1 MPITWRNVNAPSFD
15 ASNRLAQAGAQT
27 LQRSVQGLAGLAGN
41 IAAENKETKTNE
53 FLSKINQLGSLD
65 EYEEA
70 KKSGAFDT
78 SGLGSTV
85 DQAKITAAF
94 QSRDDQLRA
103 DQIQQNQF
111 QQSQAKQDLFERTQA
126 EAPAMQNAFNLI
138 AKGDYDG
145 AAVAAEGV
153 TDQASILNAIKS
165 AKSAKT
171 KAQREES
178 TFKLQEAQRL
188 AAPEIQAQTIAMNNE
203 LATIEDSYQ
212 TIVKN
217 NPITRNVTAQ
227 EEEIK
232 PGDVIANIQSNYSH
246 ELEEGNLDRGEV
258 EKINASINKIVSSGY
273 EEKGIILNGKQQVT
287 KHKYPG
293 WVLQEAFNRVGFV
306 GGIFEPSMLG
316 DEIKTGKLKKQADAI
331 MRTYLAERG
340 NIDIVAKAKEIRD
353 NNATEVK
360 LKQIQANQ
368 RALNKYLQ

>member
-15 ASNRLAQAGAQT
+15 ASNRLAQTGAQT

-85 DQAKITAAF
+85 DQAKINAAF

-126 EAPAMQNAFNLI
+126 EAPAMQDAFNLI

-171 KAQREES
+171 KSERES
-178 TFKLQEAQRL
+178 KIFKLQEAQRL
-188 AAPEIQAQTIAMNNE
+188 AAPEIQAQNIAMDNE
-203 LATIEDSYQ
+203 LSTIEDSYQ

-232 PGDVIANIQSNYSH
+232 TGDVVANIQSNYSN
-246 ELEEGNLDRGEV
+246 ELEKGNLDRGEV
-258 EKINASINKIVSSGY
+258 EQINANITKIIDDGY
-273 EEKGIILNGKQQVT
+273 KVPGTNETV
-287 KHKYPG
+287 KYPG
-293 WVLQEAFNRVGFV
+293 WVLQDAFNRVGFV
-306 GGIFEPSMLG
+306 GGIFEPSILG
-316 DEIKTGKLKKQADAI
+316 DEIKTGKLKTRADVL
-331 MRTYLAERG
+331 MRTYLAERD
-340 NIDIVAKAKEIRD
+340 NIDIVAKAKKIRD
-353 NNATEVK
+353 DNATEVK